1 MRDQRTKGSS
11 VNGWL
16 TLMTGVV
23 LIPKIVL
30 LLLLQGWVER
40 VVHVRMMSVKTRTAV
55 AGVSSGGVLRGVLKD
70 TGLLALLLLLLLFMA
85 RVTRWVAV
93 RRWLRLVR
101 AARPRQGVFAFF
113 ALEPLL
119 TAQVASVLEHIAWVR
134 VQCPE
139 RSWNVERWKRSDETN
154 VLVTS

>member
-11 VNGWL
+11 VNGRL

-70 TGLLALLLLLLLFMA
+70 TGLLALLLLLLFMA

-139 RSWNVERWKRSDETN
+139 RSWNVERRQRSDETN